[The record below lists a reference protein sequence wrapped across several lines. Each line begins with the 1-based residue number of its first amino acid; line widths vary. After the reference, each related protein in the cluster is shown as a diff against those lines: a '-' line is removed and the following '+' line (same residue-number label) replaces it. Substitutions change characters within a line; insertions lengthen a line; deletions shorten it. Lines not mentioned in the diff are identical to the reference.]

1 MANSPAIRGAVTL
14 LSVAAL
20 ILATTTIAAAH
31 PSGDGAVSVG
41 DGARDAHQHGG
52 TAGHLPA
59 TQSNV
64 ELVSK
69 LKLKNAVAEKIA
81 DVGVFNNYA
90 YLAAWGVV
98 DCTYNGVHVVNIKD
112 PANPKEVAFIQS
124 KEGSYPGE
132 GIQALHID
140 TPAFTGDVLLSNNEK
155 CKDKVGFG
163 GMNLYDVTQPEHP
176 TPLAVGVGDS
186 TVNGQGKKAANE
198 THSVFAW
205 DAGDKAYAVI
215 VDNEEGTDVDI
226 MDITNPK
233 KPFLTAEYDLDQT
246 FPQIL
251 QSAPSNLTDV
261 FLHDLIVKQIDGKQ
275 IMMLSYW
282 DAGYVK
288 VDMTNVH
295 SPLYLGDTDFTNPDP
310 QLLESTGLSE
320 KPEGNGHQSEFTQ
333 DNRYVIGAD
342 EDFSPN
348 GTEGSTDDAATP
360 FLVSQGSDTPQLSG
374 GETLTGDAVYGGQAC
389 PGDPAVQAAPTTA
402 SGTQIAVITRG
413 LCAFTEKV
421 ASVEAAGGYEGI
433 VIINRE
439 GSDGC
444 GVLGMSVAGGTPTFS
459 VDRETGFGFFDQEG
473 SYDNAA
479 CLAGTGSLIPG
490 VSLGAVGDAITIRA
504 FFDGWGSVHLFDNS
518 TGKMAELDTYAIP
531 EAMDPAY
538 SQGFGDLSVH
548 EVATSKQ
555 RADLAYFSYYAGG
568 FRVAEIVD
576 GKLVETGRFIDEGGN
591 NFWGVEVFESNGIEY
606 VAASDRD
613 SGLYILKY
621 TPSP

>member
-1 MANSPAIRGAVTL
+1 MAKSTAIRGTVTV
-14 LSVAAL
+14 LSIAAL
-20 ILATTTIAAAH
+20 FLATSTIAVAH
-31 PSGDGAVSVG
+31 VGGDGGFSAA

-64 ELVSK
+64 DLVSK
-69 LKLKNAVAEKIA
+69 LRLKNAVPEKIA

-140 TPAFTGDVLLSNNEK
+140 TPAFNGDILVSNNEK

-163 GMNLYDVTQPEHP
+163 GMNLYDVTNPEHP

-205 DAGDKAYAVI
+205 DAGVKAYAAI
-215 VDNEEGTDVDI
+215 IDNEEGSDVDI
-226 MDITNPK
+226 MDITDPK
-233 KPFLTAEYDLDQT
+233 KPFLTAEYDLDQL

-251 QSAPSNLTDV
+251 QGAPSNLTEA
-261 FLHDLIVKQIDGKQ
+261 FLHDLVVKQIDGKQ

-295 SPLYLGDTDFTNPDP
+295 SPIYLGDTDFTNPDP
-310 QLLESTGLSE
+310 QLLEAAGLVE
-320 KPEGNGHQSEFTQ
+320 KPEGNGHQSEFTL
-333 DNRYVIGAD
+333 DNQFVIGSD

-348 GTEGSTDDAATP
+348 GMEGSTNDNATP
-360 FLVSQGSDTPQLSG
+360 FLVSQGSDTPQLQG
-374 GETLTGDAVYGGQAC
+374 GESVTGDAVYVGRAC
-389 PGDPAVQAAPTTA
+389 VGDSAVPAAPATA
-402 SGTQIAVITRG
+402 SGKQIAVVTRG

-421 ASVEAAGGYEGI
+421 ASVEAVGGYEGI
-433 VIINRE
+433 VVVNRE

-444 GVLGMSVAGGTPTFS
+444 GIFGMSVAGGTPAFS
-459 VDRETGFGFFDQEG
+459 VDRVTGFGFFDQEG
-473 SYDNAA
+473 AYNNAA
-479 CLAGTGSLIPG
+479 CLAGSASLIPG
-490 VSLGAVGDAITIRA
+490 VNLGDVGDAITVRA
-504 FFDGWGSVHLFDNS
+504 YFDGWGYVHLFDNS
-518 TGKMAELDTYAIP
+518 TGKMAELDTYAID
-531 EAMDPAY
+531 EAMDPAFA
-538 SQGFGDLSVH
+538 QGFGDLSVH

-555 RADLAYFSYYAGG
+555 RADLAYLSYYSGG
-568 FRVAEIVD
+568 FRVVEIV
-576 GKLVETGRFIDEGGN
+576 GGELVETGRFIDAGGN
-591 NFWGVEVFESNGIEY
+591 NIWGVEVFVSNGIEY

-613 SGLYILKY
+613 SGLYIFRY